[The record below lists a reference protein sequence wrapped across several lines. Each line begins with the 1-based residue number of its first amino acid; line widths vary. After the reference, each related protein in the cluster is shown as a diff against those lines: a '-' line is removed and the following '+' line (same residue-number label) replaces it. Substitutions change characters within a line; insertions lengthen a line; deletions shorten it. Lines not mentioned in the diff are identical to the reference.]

1 VTTIVRAA
9 AQDGAMDDA
18 VEQLKERY
26 DAALDEYQSILERNS
41 SVYMRGGR
49 ASLQSLVDEERA
61 FEALDCAR
69 HALLVAAERAYP
81 TIH

>member
-1 VTTIVRAA
+1 
-9 AQDGAMDDA
+9 MDD
-18 VEQLKERY
+18 VIEHLKARY
-26 DAALDEYQSILERNS
+26 EAALDKYQGIVQRNS
-41 SVYMRGGR
+41 SIGMHGGR
-49 ASLQSLVDEERA
+49 ASVQSLVDEERA

>member
-1 VTTIVRAA
+1 
-9 AQDGAMDDA
+9 MDDA

-26 DAALDEYQSILERNS
+26 ETALDEYRSIVDRNS
-41 SVYMRGGR
+41 SVRMRGGR

-69 HALLVAAERAYP
+69 HALRVAAERAYP